1 MTAHEPE
8 RDAAAY
14 VGGVMA
20 PEERER
26 FEEHL
31 LSCETCWREVRLDR
45 EGRRLAESA
54 RESAPDELRAAVLA
68 AVLAAAHEDTV
79 APPGSRGGATSW
91 WQRVAFV
98 AAVLALVVA
107 AAVARSVPEPPPVI
121 AAAMAAYED
130 ASVEAHHEAITAPDL
145 GALGVSQVGAI
156 RMPLANMDVE
166 AFAYQAPSG
175 SRLTLFMADEAFPQ
189 PAGATST
196 DGGWRESHG
205 DIELM
210 CGDAPVPFL
219 AVSTDQQLLS
229 SFEQTL
235 YAGIV
240 QLA

>member
-14 VGGVMA
+14 VGGVMT

-31 LSCETCWREVRLDR
+31 LSCEACWREVRVDR

-54 RESAPDELRAAVLA
+54 RESAPDELRASVIEAVLA
-68 AVLAAAHEDTV
+68 AGHEEVV
-79 APPGSRGGATSW
+79 APPGSRGRATSW

-107 AAVARSVPEPPPVI
+107 AAVARTVPQPPVI

-156 RMPLANMDVE
+156 RMALANMDVE
-166 AFAYQAPSG
+166 AFAYRSPSG
-175 SRLTLFMADEAFPQ
+175 SRLTLFMADESFPQ
-189 PAGATST
+189 PASATST
-196 DGGWRESHG
+196 EGGWRESHG
-205 DIELM
+205 DMELM
-210 CGDAPVPFL
+210 SGAAPVPFL

-235 YAGIV
+235 YAGTV

>member
-1 MTAHEPE
+1 MTGHEPE

-14 VGGVMA
+14 VGGVMT

-26 FEEHL
+26 FEVHL

-54 RESAPDELRAAVLA
+54 REPAPDELRASVLA
-68 AVLAAAHEDTV
+68 AVHAAAHEDIV
-79 APPGSRGGATSW
+79 APPGSRGRASAW
-91 WQRVAFV
+91 WQRFAFV

-107 AAVARSVPEPPPVI
+107 AAVARSVPQPPVI

-130 ASVEAHHEAITAPDL
+130 ASVEAHHDAITAPDL

-156 RMPLANMDVE
+156 RMALANMDVE
-166 AFAYQAPSG
+166 AFAYRSPSG
-175 SRLTLFMADEAFPQ
+175 SRLTLFMADDAFPQ
-189 PAGATST
+189 PASATST

-210 CGDAPVPFL
+210 SGDAPVAFL
-219 AVSTDQQLLS
+219 AVSTDQQLLR

-235 YAGIV
+235 HAGTV
-240 QLA
+240 QLG